1 MEIRKI
7 PIEKLNP
14 AAYNPRKDLQ
24 PGDPEYEKLKRSM
37 QEFGSMQVKKLF
49 YKRKEWKRKR
59 RQILERD
66 NYECQRCKRDGG
78 YSRATTVHHIK
89 HLEQFP
95 ELALADENLESLCG
109 VCHNIEHPE
118 KLKRLEVEQRK
129 QITPERW

>member
-1 MEIRKI
+1 MFGADMTTEEIIKLINVGKI
-7 PIEKLNP
+7 
-14 AAYNPRKDLQ
+14 
-24 PGDPEYEKLKRSM
+24 
-37 QEFGSMQVKKLF
+37 KKF